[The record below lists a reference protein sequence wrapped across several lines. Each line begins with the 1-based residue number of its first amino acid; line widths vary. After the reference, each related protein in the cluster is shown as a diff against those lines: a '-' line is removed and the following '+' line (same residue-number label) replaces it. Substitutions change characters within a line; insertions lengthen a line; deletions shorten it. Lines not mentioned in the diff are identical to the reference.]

1 MVAILVL
8 VTFIIFVLVDFYF
21 QRRRPVVIE
30 APSVRMEEPSVP
42 ASIVNGFRMPAHLS
56 YHPGHAWAMREV
68 RHVVRAGL
76 DDFAARLV
84 GPVDRV
90 ELPQR
95 GRWLRQGEKAWAL
108 VRGEH
113 RFEMLSPI
121 EGEVVDLNS
130 EIVKN
135 PDLLLQDP
143 YGLGWLVAVDSPAAD
158 ANLKNLIHG
167 RLANR
172 WMEEAVMNLQTETSG
187 GTGLHLQDGGHAVV
201 DILSQVPEQRW
212 DKVVRKLFLS

>member
-8 VTFIIFVLVDFYF
+8 VTFLIFVLVDFYF
-21 QRRRPVVIE
+21 QRRRPVVVE
-30 APSVRMEEPSVP
+30 APSVRLEELSVP
-42 ASIVNGFRMPAHLS
+42 VSIVNGFRMPAHLS
-56 YHPGHAWAMREV
+56 YHPGHTWAMKEV

-76 DDFAARLV
+76 DEFAARLV
-84 GPVDRV
+84 GPVERV

-121 EGEVVDLNS
+121 EGEVVDLNP
-130 EIVKN
+130 EIEKR

-143 YGLGWLVAVDSPAAD
+143 YGVGWLVAVESPAAD

-172 WMEEAVMNLQTETSG
+172 WMEEAVMNLQAETSSA
-187 GTGLHLQDGGHAVV
+187 TGLHLQDGGHAVA
-201 DILSQVPEQRW
+201 DILTQVPEERW
-212 DKVVRKLFLS
+212 DTLVRKLFLS